1 MNDFQK
7 SIQGGID
14 AMLHGNQ
21 PSVIMP
27 TVAEKKITLS
37 EEQRQI
43 VESDAKNII
52 VAAGAGSGK
61 TRVLIERI
69 KYLLEEKSVDPSN
82 IVAITFTNMAADEMR
97 ERLNNVQGIGDA
109 FIGTIHA
116 FANRIFRNADME
128 YQIYSDEKDSELH
141 KYLIDKYCK
150 FLTYHKYLQF
160 KDLRNKAEMGIIP
173 EDRLKSFLLPSE
185 RAELSEM
192 NKDKST
198 SFPETIKSLCR
209 QRNIITFDQLL
220 GYASDYFKSIGA
232 EIEYV
237 LVDELQD
244 VGTLEY
250 NFIKSLNAQN
260 YFFVGDDW
268 QSIYGFKG
276 GNVNIFKSLISD
288 KRFTKYY
295 LQDNYR
301 SGSEIIKLSKQ
312 IINQVPGII
321 QKKVVCK
328 SGRTGTVRVDNKYH
342 LQTYLENIRVN
353 GEHFGDWFILVRSNR
368 EVYQY
373 SDLLTKMRIPFSTF
387 KRADLSLTELRAEM
401 AKDTVKLLT
410 IHTSKGLEAP
420 NVLLVGNFPLKVP
433 NYQRNYDERKVMYV
447 ACTRAESQLIILN

>member
-1 MNDFQK
+1 MNEFQK
-7 SIQGGID
+7 SIASGIE
-14 AMLHGNQ
+14 AMVHNESATIIT
-21 PSVIMP
+21 PNVP
-27 TVAEKKITLS
+27 EKVITLS
-37 EEQRQI
+37 DEQKAI
-43 VESDAKNII
+43 VESDANNII

-69 KYLLEEKSVDPSN
+69 KYLLDVKQVDASN

-97 ERLNNVQGIGDA
+97 ERLCDVRGIGDA

-116 FANRIFRNADME
+116 FANRIFRNADLSYE
-128 YQIYSDEKDSELH
+128 IYSDVKDSELH
-141 KYLIDKYCK
+141 KELIDKYCK
-150 FLTYHKYLQF
+150 FLNYFKYLQY
-160 KDLRNKAEMGIIP
+160 KDLRSKAEMGIIP
-173 EDRLKSFLLPSE
+173 EDRVKSFLMPSE
-185 RAELSEM
+185 KAELSELH
-192 NKDKST
+192 KAT
-198 SFPETIKSLCR
+198 SKQFPETIVSLCR
-209 QRNIITFDQLL
+209 KRNIITFDQLL
-220 GYASDYFKSIGA
+220 DHASKYFKSIGA

>member
-1 MNDFQK
+1 MNDFQR
-7 SIQGGID
+7 SIQSGID
-14 AMLHGNQ
+14 AMLQGNQ
-21 PSVIMP
+21 LPLIMP
-27 TVAEKKITLS
+27 TAVEKEIHLS
-37 EEQRQI
+37 KEQKQI

-97 ERLNNVQGIGDA
+97 ERLSNVKGIGDA
-109 FIGTIHA
+109 FIGTIHS
-116 FANRIFRNADME
+116 FANRIFRNAGVE

-150 FLTYHKYLQF
+150 FLTYYKYLQF
-160 KDLRNKAEMGIIP
+160 KDLRNKAEMGIIS
-173 EDRLKSFLLPSE
+173 EDNFRSFLLPSE
-185 RAELSEM
+185 RAELSAM
-192 NKDKST
+192 DNDNSA

-209 QRNIITFDQLL
+209 QFNLITFDQLL
-220 GYASDYFKSIGA
+220 GYATDYFKSIGA

-237 LVDELQD
+237 LVDEFQD

-250 NFIKSLNAQN
+250 NFIKSLNAHN

-321 QKKVVCK
+321 QKKIVCK
-328 SGRTGTVRVDNKYH
+328 SGRTGTVRVDNKCH
-342 LQTYLENIRVN
+342 LQTYLENIRLN

-368 EVYQY
+368 DVYQY
-373 SDLLTKMRIPFSTF
+373 SDLLKRMRIPFSTF
-387 KRADLSLTELRAEM
+387 KRADLSLNELRAEM

-420 NVLLVGNFPLKVP
+420 NVLLVGNFPIKVP
-433 NYQRNYDERKVMYV
+433 IYQRSYDERKVMYV
-447 ACTRAESQLIILN
+447 ACTRSQNQLIILN

>member
-7 SIQGGID
+7 SIQSGIQ
-14 AMLHGNQ
+14 AMLAQ
-21 PSVIMP
+21 DQSTIITP
-27 TVAEKKITLS
+27 TIVEKEITLS
-37 EEQRQI
+37 NEQLEI
-43 VESDAKNII
+43 VTSDAKNII

-69 KYLLEEKSVDPSN
+69 KYLLNDKGVDASN

-97 ERLNNVQGIGDA
+97 ERLSNVKGIGDA

-116 FANRIFRNADME
+116 FANRIYRNAE
-128 YQIYSDEKDSELH
+128 LSYEIYSDEKDSELH
-141 KYLIDKYCK
+141 KYLIEKYCK
-150 FLTYHKYLQF
+150 SLTYYKYLQY
-160 KDLRNKAEMGIIP
+160 KDMKSKAEIGIIP
-173 EDRLKSFLLPSE
+173 EDRVKNFLLPSE
-185 RAELSEM
+185 KAELSELH
-192 NKDKST
+192 KDRSQQY
-198 SFPETIKSLCR
+198 PETIRSLCK

-220 GYASDYFKSIGA
+220 DHASNYFKSIGA

-250 NFIKSLNAQN
+250 NFIKSLNAKN

-276 GNVNIFKSLISD
+276 GNVNIFKSLMSD

-301 SGSEIIKLSKQ
+301 SGSEIIKYSKQ
-312 IINQVPGII
+312 VIDQVPGII
-321 QKKVVCK
+321 QKKVVNR
-328 SGRTGTVRVDNKYH
+328 SGRTGSVKVDNKYH
-342 LQTYLENIRVN
+342 LRSYLENIQLN
-353 GEHFGDWFILVRSNR
+353 GKYGDWFILVRSNR

-373 SDLLTKMRIPFSTF
+373 SELMTKMRIPFSTF
-387 KRADLSLTELRAEM
+387 KRADLSLSELRAEM

-410 IHTSKGLEAP
+410 IHTSKGLESP
-420 NVLLVGNFPLKVP
+420 NVLLVGNFPLKIP
-433 NYQRNYDERKVMYV
+433 SYQKNSDERKVMYV
-447 ACTRAESQLIILN
+447 AMTRAMNQLIILN

>member
-1 MNDFQK
+1 MNEFQK
-7 SIQGGID
+7 SIASGIE
-14 AMLHGNQ
+14 AMVHNESATIIT
-21 PSVIMP
+21 PNVP
-27 TVAEKKITLS
+27 EKVITLS
-37 EEQRQI
+37 DEQKAI
-43 VESDAKNII
+43 VESDANNII

-69 KYLLEEKSVDPSN
+69 KYLLDVKQVDASN

-97 ERLNNVQGIGDA
+97 ERLCDVRGIGDA

-116 FANRIFRNADME
+116 FANRIFRNADLSYE
-128 YQIYSDEKDSELH
+128 IYSDAKDSELH
-141 KYLIDKYCK
+141 KELIDKYCK
-150 FLTYHKYLQF
+150 FLNYFKYLQY
-160 KDLRNKAEMGIIP
+160 KDLRSKAEMGIIP
-173 EDRLKSFLLPSE
+173 EDRVKSFLMPSE
-185 RAELSEM
+185 KAELSELH
-192 NKDKST
+192 KAT
-198 SFPETIKSLCR
+198 SKQFPETIVSLCR
-209 QRNIITFDQLL
+209 KRNIITFDQLL
-220 GYASDYFKSIGA
+220 DHASKYFKSIGA

>member
-7 SIQGGID
+7 SLQSGIE
-14 AMLHGNQ
+14 AMMGNNQ

-27 TVAEKKITLS
+27 TIEEKKITLS
-37 EEQRQI
+37 KEQDEI
-43 VESDAKNII
+43 VHSTSNNII

-69 KYLLEEKSVDPSN
+69 KYLLNEKEVDPSN
-82 IVAITFTNMAADEMR
+82 VVAITFTNMAADEMR
-97 ERLNNVQGIGDA
+97 ERLCEVKGIGDA

-116 FANRIFRNADME
+116 FANRIYRSADLD

-141 KYLIDKYCK
+141 KYLIERYCK
-150 FLTYHKYLQF
+150 FLNYDRYLQY
-160 KDLRNKAEMGIIP
+160 KDIRNKAELGIIP
-173 EDRLKSFLLPSE
+173 EDRLKNFLSPSE
-185 RAELSEM
+185 KAELYELH
-192 NKDKST
+192 KDKS
-198 SFPETIKSLCR
+198 SRFKQTIKSLCR
-209 QRNIITFDQLL
+209 DRNIITFDQLL
-220 GYASDYFKSIGA
+220 DYASDYFKSIGA

-244 VGTLEY
+244 IGALEY
-250 NFIKSLNAQN
+250 NFIKSLNAKN

-276 GNVNIFKSLISD
+276 GNVNIFKSLMSD
-288 KRFTKYY
+288 KRFTRYY

-301 SGSEIIKLSKQ
+301 CGSEIIKQAQK
-312 IINQVPGII
+312 IIDQVPGII
-321 QKKVVCK
+321 DKKVVCK
-328 SGRTGTVRVDNKYH
+328 TGKTGTVRVDNKYH
-342 LQTYLENIRVN
+342 LRSYLENIKMN
-353 GEHFGDWFILVRSNR
+353 GKYGDWFLLVRSNR

-373 SDLLTKMRIPFSTF
+373 SDMLAKMRIPFSTF
-387 KRADLSLTELRAEM
+387 KRADLSLSELRAEM

-410 IHTSKGLEAP
+410 IHTSKGLESP

-447 ACTRAESQLIILN
+447 ACTRAENQLIILN